1 MVFGTSLT
9 LPAQLA
15 AGDELPVEEI
25 LHNLRTAEPIPT
37 RHGRTEGPSE
47 PPAHLAGADLVY
59 VRRGGQ
65 LPPLAQ
71 PYDGPYRVLE
81 RDPKFF
87 RLDIGGR
94 QTALSVDRLKPHTG
108 TATPAAPPQRGRP
121 PQAAATSS
129 SPSTPEFSTLT
140 ARSPSPG
147 LPATTSAQ
155 TARPR
160 RPSVRLD
167 L

>member
-1 MVFGTSLT
+1 
-9 LPAQLA
+9 LA
-15 AGDELPVEEI
+15 AATSCLWKRSCTTCVQPSQSPPG
-25 LHNLRTAEPIPT
+25 TA
-37 RHGRTEGPSE
+37 GRRD
-47 PPAHLAGADLVY
+47 HLAGADLVY
-59 VRRGGQ
+59 MRRGGQ
-65 LPPLAQ
+65 LPPLVQ

-129 SPSTPEFSTLT
+129 SPSTPEFSTPT

-147 LPATTSAQ
+147 LPATTSARP
-155 TARPR
+155 ARPR
-160 RPSVRLD
+160 RPPVRLD